1 MKQKIKLTIDEY
13 YNYLCKVFIVK
24 KKTFFKCSK
33 CSYKNT
39 RLYHTK
45 MHFIRIHIQNGK
57 PSHNKRKF
65 S

>member
-1 MKQKIKLTIDEY
+1 MRKKVKLTIQEY
-13 YNYLCKVFIVK
+13 HNYLCKVFIIK
-24 KKTFFKCSK
+24 KYKLFKCSK
-33 CSYKNT
+33 CNYRNT

-57 PSHNKRKF
+57 PIHKKRKF